1 MRRQLYSTTALTAAT
16 LIAFQASDAAAQ
28 TQPREVP
35 PPVVPETQAPS
46 TPERIRL
53 KLSGYYQQW
62 AVATN
67 QSYRTRTAP
76 GAPSR
81 MQPTVDVDNKHNSEI
96 CVVGETTLD
105 NGLTIGVNVQIEA
118 FSEGDSIDESYIY
131 VQSPTAGQL
140 IVGDEDN
147 AAYLL
152 HVTSPDGGMPVD
164 SGDLVKVRMFE
175 TGGGVLFDS
184 PLATTNLRLNDN
196 DSGKFTYITP
206 RYAGFQAGVS
216 YIPILTQ
223 GGGDNNSALTR
234 AGTGD
239 NGRAS
244 GQHDGVAVGLNYTET
259 FDGFGVQASG
269 GWLRAESFSGG
280 ANLNNSNLVA
290 YNLGAQFSYA
300 GFAVG
305 GAYVNV
311 PQGQRTATTR
321 FNGDSWTVG
330 ANYTFGP
337 YILGITYMTG
347 VNNKTTG
354 GGMDRL
360 EQGAI
365 SGTYVLGPGIRLVG
379 GLFYYDWQEENQLSE
394 NRHGIGGATAL
405 KLSF

>member
-1 MRRQLYSTTALTAAT
+1 MRRQLYSTTALTAAPI
-16 LIAFQASDAAAQ
+16 IAFHAADAAAQ

-46 TPERIRL
+46 PPERIRL

-67 QSYRTRTAP
+67 QSFRTRAAP
-76 GAPSR
+76 GAPSQ

-105 NGLTIGVNVQIEA
+105 NGLTIGVNIQIEA

-216 YIPILTQ
+216 YIPTFEQ
-223 GGGDNNSALTR
+223 AGGDNNSALTKV
-234 AGTGD
+234 GTGD
-239 NGRAS
+239 GGRNS
-244 GQHDGVAVGLNYTET
+244 GQHDGVAVGLNYTNT
-259 FDGFGVQASG
+259 FEGVGVQASG
-269 GWLRAESFSGG
+269 GWMRAESFSGG
-280 ANLNNSNLVA
+280 ANLNNSNLIA

-321 FNGDSWTVG
+321 FNGESWTVG
-330 ANYTFGP
+330 GNYTFGP
-337 YILGITYMTG
+337 YIVGITYMTG

-379 GLFYYDWQEENQLSE
+379 GVFYYDWQEENRLSE
-394 NRHGIGGATAL
+394 NRDGIGGATAL

>member
-1 MRRQLYSTTALTAAT
+1 MVPA
-16 LIAFQASDAAAQ
+16 
-28 TQPREVP
+28 TQPLS
-35 PPVVPETQAPS
+35 Q
-46 TPERIRL
+46 PERIRL

-62 AVATN
+62 GVYTN
-67 QSYRTRTAP
+67 QSFRTRAAP
-76 GAPSR
+76 GALS
-81 MQPTVDVDNKHNSEI
+81 QHQSTVDFDNKHNSEI

-118 FSEGDSIDESYIY
+118 FSEADSIDESYVD
-131 VQSPTAGQL
+131 VQSPTMGQL

-152 HVTSPDGGMPVD
+152 HVTSPDGGMPID

-175 TGGGVLFDS
+175 TGGGVLFDT
-184 PLATTNLRLNDN
+184 PLATTNLRNNDN

-216 YIPILTQ
+216 YIPTFEQ
-223 GGGDNNSALTR
+223 AGGDNNSALTKV
-234 AGTGD
+234 GTGD
-239 NGRAS
+239 NGNAS
-244 GQHDGVAVGLNYTET
+244 GQHDGVAVGVNYTNT

-280 ANLNNSNLVA
+280 TNLNNSNLIA
-290 YNLGAQFSYA
+290 YNAGAQFSYA

-305 GAYVNV
+305 GAYAYV

-321 FNGDSWTVG
+321 FNGESWSIG
-330 ANYTFGP
+330 GNYTFGP
-337 YILGITYMTG
+337 YIVGITYMTG
-347 VNNKTTG
+347 VNNRTTSG
-354 GGMDRL
+354 GLDRL

-365 SGTYVLGPGIRLVG
+365 SGTYILGPGIRLVG
-379 GLFYYDWQEENQLSE
+379 GLFYYDWQQENKLSE
-394 NRHGIGGATAL
+394 NRNGIGAATAI